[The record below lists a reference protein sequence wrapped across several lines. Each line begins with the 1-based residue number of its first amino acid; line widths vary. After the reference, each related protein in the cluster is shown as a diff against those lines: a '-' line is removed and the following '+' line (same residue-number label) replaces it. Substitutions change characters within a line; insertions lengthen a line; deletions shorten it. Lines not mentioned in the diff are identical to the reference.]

1 MLDCKRVQEEGL
13 PKLRVPIRF
22 GELSPDVALPTI
34 PQPDKSHPI
43 RMSSILI
50 LYATTEGQTA
60 RIAERIAQ
68 ILRDSGHAAE
78 ACPAKQARTD
88 LDPAKYDGVI
98 VGASIHYGRH
108 PGYLGPLMRSH
119 RAALEARPGA
129 FFSVSLS
136 GGGPGAK
143 PKAARRYLEVFL
155 RQVGWHPQ
163 QTATFAGAL
172 PFSKY
177 GAFKRM
183 LMILFVGFGG
193 GDTDTSRDYEYTDW
207 DAVER
212 FAETFAQRLSP
223 S

>member
-1 MLDCKRVQEEGL
+1 MRPRG
-13 PKLRVPIRF
+13 
-22 GELSPDVALPTI
+22 
-34 PQPDKSHPI
+34 
-43 RMSSILI
+43 MSRALI
-50 LYATTEGQTA
+50 LYASTEGQTA

-68 ILRDSGHAAE
+68 KLRDEGHAAE
-78 ACPAKQARTD
+78 TLAACEVRAGLETD
-88 LDPAKYDGVI
+88 KYDGVI

-108 PGYLGPLMRSH
+108 PGYLRSLVRSQ
-119 RAALEARPGA
+119 RASLEARPSA

-136 GGGPGAK
+136 GGGPRAK

-155 RQVGWHPQ
+155 RQTGWNPQ

-177 GAFKRM
+177 GAFKRL
-183 LMILFVGFGG
+183 LMIVFVGLGG

-212 FAETFAQRLSP
+212 FAETFAQRLGP

>member
-1 MLDCKRVQEEGL
+1 
-13 PKLRVPIRF
+13 
-22 GELSPDVALPTI
+22 
-34 PQPDKSHPI
+34 
-43 RMSSILI
+43 MSSALI

-68 ILRDSGHAAE
+68 KLRDKGHAAE
-78 ACPAKQARTD
+78 TRPANEVRGN
-88 LDPAKYDGVI
+88 LESAKYDGVI

-108 PGYLGPLMRSH
+108 PGYLRSLVRSQ
-119 RAALEARPGA
+119 RAALEGRPSA

-136 GGGPGAK
+136 GGGPHPK
-143 PKAARRYLEVFL
+143 LKAARRYLEVFL
-155 RQVGWHPQ
+155 RQTGWRPQ

-177 GAFKRM
+177 GTFKRL
-183 LMILFVGFGG
+183 LMVVFVGLSG

-212 FAETFAQRLSP
+212 FAEAFAQRLRP

>member
-1 MLDCKRVQEEGL
+1 V
-13 PKLRVPIRF
+13 
-22 GELSPDVALPTI
+22 
-34 PQPDKSHPI
+34 
-43 RMSSILI
+43 SSALI

-68 ILRDSGHAAE
+68 TLRRRGHAAE
-78 ACPAKQARTD
+78 TSPAKEAPPGLEAAR
-88 LDPAKYDGVI
+88 YDGVI

-108 PGYLGPLMRSH
+108 PAYLRSLVRSH

-155 RQVGWHPQ
+155 RQTGWQPQ

-172 PFSKY
+172 RFSQY

-183 LMILFVGFGG
+183 LMVVFVGLGG

-212 FAETFAQRLSP
+212 FAESFAQRLRS

>member
-1 MLDCKRVQEEGL
+1 MST
-13 PKLRVPIRF
+13 
-22 GELSPDVALPTI
+22 LSIDFLEI
-34 PQPDKSHPI
+34 DHSL
-43 RMSSILI
+43 RMSSVLI

-68 ILRDSGHAAE
+68 TLRGRGHAAE
-78 ACPAKQARTD
+78 ICPASSDRAGPGLAT
-88 LDPAKYDGVI
+88 YDAVI

-108 PGYLGPLMRSH
+108 PGYLRSLV
-119 RAALEARPGA
+119 RSQRDTLEALPSA

-136 GGGPGAK
+136 AGGPGAK

-155 RQVGWHPQ
+155 RQTGWNPR

-172 PFSKY
+172 QFSKY
-177 GAFKRM
+177 GAVKRL
-183 LMILFVGFGG
+183 LMIVFVGLGG

-207 DAVER
+207 GAVER
-212 FAETFAQRLSP
+212 FAETFTQRLRP